1 MKINVNIAANAQGIS
16 LGKYID
22 YQNAV
27 DKVEQVRIITGKTT
41 TSIRLLHSHV
51 IDEIIM
57 RFEAAIKVGSN
68 NFERKVDTGLYHL
81 GFIPNLQEMT
91 FGEYIDLDT
100 ACTDLYKNETLN
112 GDAALKMMCILYRP
126 VKVTIGKYY
135 DIDKYN
141 PNDVRKYIDAV
152 KQLSLDHVFSVLLFF
167 SSLEIELYSSSLEYL
182 AKEITEIVKEMTP
195 QQHQTA

>member
-1 MKINVNIAANAQGIS
+1 
-16 LGKYID
+16 
-22 YQNAV
+22 
-27 DKVEQVRIITGKTT
+27 
-41 TSIRLLHSHV
+41 
-51 IDEIIM
+51 M
-57 RFEAAIKVGSN
+57 RFEAAIKIGSN

-100 ACTDLYKNETLN
+100 ACTDLYKDETLN
-112 GDAALKMMCILYRP
+112 GEAALKMMCILYRP
-126 VKVTIGKYY
+126 VKASMGKYY

-167 SSLEIELYSSSLEYL
+167 SSLEIELYNSSLEYL